1 MVRGIVHQKQPCAAL
16 RHEAGGVVRVGRVPV
31 APDVAVDDKE
41 RVVAQKG
48 ERLGDAARGLQRGGF
63 GRIADAH
70 AVRGAVA
77 QRAFDFV
84 AEPGVIDDD
93 VADAGRGQARQMPDD
108 QRLAADRQ
116 HGLGQAVGQRAHAF
130 AAARGKNHGAHQN
143 VYPTLTWRSSRR
155 SSRRS
160 SGVKTP

>member
-1 MVRGIVHQKQPCAAL
+1 MSTVLEIESRLHREIGAFRFDPLGYVMYAFPWGIEGTPLAREKGP
-16 RHEAGGVVRVGRVPV
+16 
-31 APDVAVDDKE
+31 E
-41 RVVAQKG
+41 RWQEDILIA
-48 ERLGDAARGLQRGGF
+48 LGDGVHDGGE
-63 GRIADAH
+63 
-70 AVRGAVA
+70 AVRCAVA
-77 QRAFDFV
+77 HRAFDFV